1 MVKVASMSDEE
12 ASKYPHSAIST
23 WSGFVYQGKVALYH
37 CLKLINQGDSDFQLQ
52 LDSTD
57 DFAIYKDNNLISA
70 HQVKA
75 KIGDYR
81 SNYKEALEKS
91 AIIKLDRIAGIKRYF
106 HISQPIN
113 DHSDYIDA
121 NHERV
126 EFYQYG
132 ENRHCELDK
141 IEDLTKDIIK
151 EIYTRQAIAYDE
163 SLIDANYCL
172 LSDKISSHALA
183 IHTKIQNDGD
193 AQRKAAYEY
202 RVSAAS
208 MLADI
213 TDASPYERKDYYAIE
228 LKTRLYSHL
237 EERLAESLSEMSDAA
252 YERARRI
259 YTLIRKSE
267 GGDFKTLCQLMKP
280 SEKFS
285 RIQNSDI
292 RRYTDLVHT
301 FKVDPI
307 LKRLPHY
314 LDSNNKFYAPT
325 ALYLL
330 EPTDKKYCTSDIIAE
345 IKNNDDLGRLL
356 FEFNNLIAA
365 KANESFT
372 IDTNYTNCC
381 DITCIEDQDRID
393 SNITKSLCISILTK
407 EDAEARLK

>member
-1 MVKVASMSDEE
+1 MSDEE
-12 ASKYPHSAIST
+12 ASNYPHSAIST

-37 CLKLINQGDSDFQLQ
+37 CLKLINQGDNDFQLQ

-57 DFAIYKDNNLISA
+57 DFAIYKNNKLVSA

-81 SNYKEALEKS
+81 SNYKDALEKS
-91 AIIKLDRIAGIKRYF
+91 AAIELDRVAGIKRYF

-113 DHSDYIDA
+113 DHGDYVDA

-126 EFYQYG
+126 EFYPYG
-132 ENRHCELDK
+132 DFRYCELSK
-141 IEDLTKDIIK
+141 IEELTKDIIK
-151 EIYTRQAIAYDE
+151 EIYIREAVVFDDGF
-163 SLIDANYCL
+163 IDANYCL
-172 LSDKISSHALA
+172 LSDKISSHALV
-183 IHTKIQNDGD
+183 IHAKIQNDGD
-193 AQRKAAYEY
+193 TQRKAAYDY
-202 RVSAAS
+202 RISS
-208 MLADI
+208 ETILTDI
-213 TDASPYERKDYYAIE
+213 MDTSPYERKDYYAIE
-228 LKTRLYSHL
+228 LKARLYSHL
-237 EERLAESLSEMSDAA
+237 EERLAESLPGMLDAA
-252 YERARRI
+252 YIRARRI
-259 YTLIRKSE
+259 YDLIRISE

-292 RRYTDLVHT
+292 RRYTDLVHN
-301 FKVDPI
+301 FNVEPI

-325 ALYLL
+325 ALYLP
-330 EPTDKKYCTSDIIAE
+330 EPTDKKYCTSEIIAE

-365 KANESFT
+365 RANESFT
-372 IDTNYTNCC
+372 IDTNYTNCI
-381 DITCIEDQDRID
+381 DMMSIDVQNRID

-407 EDAEARLK
+407 DDAEARLK

>member
-1 MVKVASMSDEE
+1 MSNEE

-37 CLKLINQGDSDFQLQ
+37 CLKLINEGDSEFELQ

-57 DFAIYKDNNLISA
+57 DFAIYKNGVLISA

-91 AIIKLDRIAGIKRYF
+91 AAIELDRVAGIKRYF
-106 HISQPIN
+106 HISLPIN
-113 DHSDYIDA
+113 DHSDYVHPS
-121 NHERV
+121 NGERV
-126 EFYQYG
+126 KFYSYG
-132 ENRHCELDK
+132 EHQHCELHE
-141 IEDLTKDIIK
+141 IEELTKKLIK
-151 EIYTRQAIAYDE
+151 EIYFKKNIIFDDNLLNT
-163 SLIDANYCL
+163 NYCL
-172 LSDKISSHALA
+172 LSDRISSQALDIHA
-183 IHTKIQNDGD
+183 KIQSKGD
-193 AQRKAAYEY
+193 TQRRAAYEN
-202 RVSAAS
+202 RIAATS
-208 MLADI
+208 IISDI
-213 TDASPYERKDYYAIE
+213 TNTNPYESKDYYAIE
-228 LKTRLYSHL
+228 LKTRLYTHL
-237 EERLAESLSEMSDAA
+237 EEMLAESLPEISDAA

-259 YTLIRKSE
+259 YMLIRSSD

-292 RRYTDLVHT
+292 RRYSDLVHT
-301 FKVDPI
+301 FSAEPI

-325 ALYLL
+325 ALYLP
-330 EPTDKKYCTSDIIAE
+330 EPTDKRYCTSEIIAE

-365 KANESFT
+365 KATESFI
-372 IDTNYTNCC
+372 IDTKYTNYF
-381 DITCIEDQDRID
+381 DRTSIDDQERID
-393 SNITKSLCISILTK
+393 SNITKSLCISILTRN
-407 EDAEARLK
+407 DAEERLK

>member
-1 MVKVASMSDEE
+1 MSDEE

-37 CLKLINQGDSDFQLQ
+37 CLKLINEGDSGFELQ

-57 DFAIYKDNNLISA
+57 DFAIYKDGKLISA

-91 AIIKLDRIAGIKRYF
+91 ASLELDRVAGIKRYF

-113 DHSDYIDA
+113 DHSDYVDS
-121 NHERV
+121 NCERV
-126 EFYQYG
+126 EFYRYG
-132 ENRHCELDK
+132 EDRHCELDK
-141 IEDLTKDIIK
+141 IEELTKLVIK
-151 EIYTRQAIAYDE
+151 EIYIRQIVIFDD

-172 LSDKISSHALA
+172 LSDRISSQALA
-183 IHTKIQNDGD
+183 IHAKIQNEGD
-193 AQRKAAYEY
+193 AQRKAAYEN
-202 RVSAAS
+202 RVTAAS
-208 MLADI
+208 ILADI
-213 TDASPYERKDYYAIE
+213 TDKNPYERKDYYAIE
-228 LKTRLYSHL
+228 LKARLHAHL
-237 EERLAESLSEMSDAA
+237 EERLAKSLPGMSDAA

-259 YTLIRKSE
+259 YELIRLSG

-301 FKVDPI
+301 INVEPI

-325 ALYLL
+325 ALYLP
-330 EPTDKKYCTSDIIAE
+330 EPTDKKYCASEIIAE
-345 IKNNDDLGRLL
+345 IKDNDDLGRLL

-365 KANESFT
+365 KAAESF
-372 IDTNYTNCC
+372 IVDTKYTNCF
-381 DITCIEDQDRID
+381 DESSIDDQDRID
-393 SNITKSLCISILTK
+393 SNITKSLCISILTRD
-407 EDAEARLK
+407 DAEARLK

>member
-1 MVKVASMSDEE
+1 MSEEE

-37 CLKLINQGDSDFQLQ
+37 CLKLINEGDSEFQLQ

-57 DFAIYKDNNLISA
+57 DFAVYKDGKLISA

-91 AIIKLDRIAGIKRYF
+91 AAIQLDRVAGIKRYF

-113 DHSDYIDA
+113 DHSDYLA
-121 NHERV
+121 SNLERV
-126 EFYQYG
+126 EFYPYG
-132 ENRHCELDK
+132 TSRHCELDK
-141 IEDLTKDIIK
+141 IEELTKQIIK
-151 EIYTRQAIAYDE
+151 EIYVRQTMIFDD
-163 SLIDANYCL
+163 SLIEANYCL
-172 LSDKISSHALA
+172 LSDKISSQALA
-183 IHTKIQNDGD
+183 IHARIQNEGD
-193 AQRKAAYEY
+193 AQRKAAYEH
-202 RVSAAS
+202 RVAAAS
-208 MLADI
+208 IFADI
-213 TDASPYERKDYYAIE
+213 TDANPYERKEYFAIE
-228 LKTRLYSHL
+228 LKARLHTHL
-237 EERLAESLSEMSDAA
+237 EERLAESLPGMSDAA

-259 YTLIRKSE
+259 YDLIRISE

-292 RRYTDLVHT
+292 RRYSDLVHT
-301 FKVDPI
+301 INAEPI

-325 ALYLL
+325 ALYLP
-330 EPTDKKYCTSDIIAE
+330 EPTDKKYCTSEIIAE
-345 IKNNDDLGRLL
+345 IKDNDDLGRLL

-365 KANESFT
+365 KADESFT
-372 IDTNYTNCC
+372 IDTKYTNCFETSV
-381 DITCIEDQDRID
+381 DDQDRID

-407 EDAEARLK
+407 DDAEARLK

>member
-1 MVKVASMSDEE
+1 MSDEE

-37 CLKLINQGDSDFQLQ
+37 CLKLINTGDSGFELQ

-57 DFAIYKDNNLISA
+57 DFAIYKDDKIISA

-81 SNYKEALEKS
+81 SNYKDALEKS
-91 AIIKLDRIAGIKRYF
+91 AVIELDRIAGIKRYF

-113 DHSDYIDA
+113 DHSDYIGT
-121 NHERV
+121 NNERV
-126 EFYQYG
+126 EFYLYG
-132 ENRHCELDK
+132 EYYHCELDK
-141 IEDLTKDIIK
+141 IEELTKEIIK
-151 EIYTRQAIAYDE
+151 EIYVRQSVVFDDG
-163 SLIDANYCL
+163 LIDANYCF

-183 IHTKIQNDGD
+183 IHTKIQKNGD

-202 RVSAAS
+202 RVSAES
-208 MLADI
+208 ILADI
-213 TDASPYERKDYYAIE
+213 TDANPYERKDYYAVE
-228 LKTRLYSHL
+228 LKARLYTHL
-237 EERLAESLSEMSDAA
+237 EERLAETLPDMSDAT
-252 YERARRI
+252 YKRARHI
-259 YTLIRKSE
+259 YELIRISE
-267 GGDFKTLCQLMKP
+267 GSDFKTLCQLMKP

-301 FKVDPI
+301 FNIEPI

-314 LDSNNKFYAPT
+314 LDSDNKFYAPT
-325 ALYLL
+325 ALYLP
-330 EPTDKKYCTSDIIAE
+330 EPTDKKYCTSDIISE

-365 KANESFT
+365 KAHESFT
-372 IDTNYTNCC
+372 IDTNYTNCS
-381 DITCIEDQDRID
+381 DITSIDDQDRID

-407 EDAEARLK
+407 DDAEARLK